1 MKSRLLLASVIVFFM
16 SCKKDEP
23 SPTMTEEP
31 AFTFQFTQGKNFQA
45 LKKSLEFE
53 AGTKLKGYDD
63 KILFLNE
70 ELPDSL
76 YTFQTEGAPQKFKVT
91 LHVSDNGTQDYT
103 QFKFR
108 VLKKGKQVLNMS
120 HVASG
125 AAEKSFVVDL

>member
-1 MKSRLLLASVIVFFM
+1 MKSRLLLGSVIVILM
-16 SCKKDEP
+16 ACKKDDP
-23 SPTMTEEP
+23 STAVAEEP
-31 AFTFQFTQGKNFQA
+31 AFTFQFTQGNNFQA

-53 AGTKLKGYDD
+53 AGTKLKGYDG
-63 KILFLNE
+63 KVLFLNE

-91 LHVSDNGTQDYT
+91 LHVSDNGAKGYT

-108 VLKKGKQVLNMS
+108 VLKRGRQVLNMS

-125 AAEKSFVVDL
+125 SAEKSFEVDL